1 MRLILDYIGYTITF
15 ALIGFFLFVL
25 APIAFG

>member
-1 MRLILDYIGYTITF
+1 MKLLLDYIGYAITF
-15 ALIGFFLFVL
+15 ALMGLFFFVL

>member
-1 MRLILDYIGYTITF
+1 MRIILDFIGYAITF
-15 ALIGFFLFVL
+15 ALMGLFFFVL